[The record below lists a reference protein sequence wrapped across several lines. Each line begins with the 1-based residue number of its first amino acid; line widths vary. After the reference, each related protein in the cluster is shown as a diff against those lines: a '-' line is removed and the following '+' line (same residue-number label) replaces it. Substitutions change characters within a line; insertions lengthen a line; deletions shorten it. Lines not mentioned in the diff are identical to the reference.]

1 MKLSFSLVAFALCLV
16 LTLSSCGDDAATSSQ
31 SGDAGSATTAD
42 SGSTGKAESQQSKS
56 LETQPSEVSIGE
68 YEQEGPFSAVS
79 GGKGNEKPRFEPSGQ
94 PAPEEIITR
103 DLEVG
108 SGPAAQRGDEV
119 DVYYAGALHKTGK
132 VQLYEWPPGP
142 PAAIQLGSGIW
153 GASWEKTI
161 EGMKVG
167 GIRQVIIPES
177 EWASGKPVDY
187 VILLKAL
194 QSQSE

>member
-1 MKLSFSLVAFALCLV
+1 MKLPFSFLACALCLV
-16 LTLSSCGDDAATSSQ
+16 LALSSCGDATSSQ
-31 SGDAGSATTAD
+31 SEDSGAAATADAG
-42 SGSTGKAESQQSKS
+42 GTGKAKSQQSGP
-56 LETQPSEVSIGE
+56 QPSKVIVGE

-79 GGKGNEKPRFEPSGQ
+79 GGKGNEKPRFEPSGR
-94 PAPEEIITR
+94 PAPKAIVSRE
-103 DLEVG
+103 LEVG

-119 DVYYAGALHKTGK
+119 GVYYAGALHETGQ

-142 PAAIQLGSGIW
+142 PATIQLGSGIW

-167 GIRQVIIPES
+167 GLRQVIIPKS
-177 EWASGKPVDY
+177 EWAEGKPVDY

-194 QSQSE
+194 QPQSG